1 VEELKVDLRAEDIK
15 CKEASD
21 VTDKLIKEVE
31 IESKKA
37 KEKTDEVNLVTENC
51 LQQKSLIEE

>member
-1 VEELKVDLRAEDIK
+1 MEELKVDLRAEDIK